1 MGEALAFIKSIVKR
15 AQDIEKNLKRDLAEM
30 DELLENILEDAAS
43 TKDRLEC
50 IRRSLKLHR
59 LFHLGEEN
67 QSEVCDLDRKDALD
81 PGSIILEIV
90 SDQENSPTTPRGSE
104 SHADKVLKRAK
115 EMFVDLD
122 RKNLFRPKVLAKVQR
137 NGEWCVGSSIAV
149 SNFLRPIYL
158 RNRILTFKRKL
169 LKAIINPRDD
179 SVMDTEGLRWSS
191 LAFDFKKCQRVLGE
205 ITECFEKPLCNNC
218 RQVFRN
224 LDGFISTNDN
234 QYASRTFLGACA
246 EYCPVN
252 RLLPD
257 EADTLSDQDT
267 ELIREKLTRNE
278 EQCSNLF
285 RRFEEILKACEDAYG
300 KYIDSGNTETEHFEE
315 IYQEI
320 KPTLAIFGYLPKCR
334 L

>member
-1 MGEALAFIKSIVKR
+1 MTNRQIKEIYLVIWTLWSSYD
-15 AQDIEKNLKRDLAEM
+15 Q
-30 DELLENILEDAAS
+30 
-43 TKDRLEC
+43 KDQC
-50 IRRSLKLHR
+50 DSVFVF
-59 LFHLGEEN
+59 LFYKTSNYFFLFF
-67 QSEVCDLDRKDALD
+67 Q
-81 PGSIILEIV
+81 V
-90 SDQENSPTTPRGSE
+90 SDQEDRPSTPRGSE

-115 EMFVDLD
+115 KLFEGLKCKK
-122 RKNLFRPKVLAKVQR
+122 RKNRKIKNLFRPKVLAKVQR
-137 NGEWCVGSSIAV
+137 NGKWCVGSSIAV

-158 RNRILTFKRKL
+158 RNRILTFKRTL
-169 LKAIINPRDD
+169 WKAIINPRDD
-179 SVMDTEGLRWSS
+179 SVTDTEGLRWRS
-191 LAFDFKKCQRVLGE
+191 LAFDLKKWGPCLDCQRVLGE
-205 ITECFEKPLCNNC
+205 MEEETSLCYERFGKPPCKNC

-234 QYASRTFLGACA
+234 PYASRTFLGACA

-285 RRFEEILKACEDAYG
+285 RRFEDIRKACEDAYG
-300 KYIDSGNTETEHFEE
+300 KYTDSGNTETEHFEE

-320 KPTLAIFGYLPKCR
+320 KPTLAIFGYLPECG
-334 L
+334 LWL

>member
-1 MGEALAFIKSIVKR
+1 
-15 AQDIEKNLKRDLAEM
+15 
-30 DELLENILEDAAS
+30 
-43 TKDRLEC
+43 
-50 IRRSLKLHR
+50 
-59 LFHLGEEN
+59 
-67 QSEVCDLDRKDALD
+67 
-81 PGSIILEIV
+81 
-90 SDQENSPTTPRGSE
+90 
-104 SHADKVLKRAK
+104 
-115 EMFVDLD
+115 MFVDLD

-149 SNFLRPIYL
+149 SNFLRPISL
-158 RNRILTFKRKL
+158 RNRILTFKRQL

-179 SVMDTEGLRWSS
+179 SVTDTEGLRWSS

-218 RQVFRN
+218 RQVFRK
-224 LDGFISTNDN
+224 LDGFISTPDN
-234 QYASRTFLGACA
+234 QYDSRTFLGACA

-252 RLLPD
+252 LLLPD

-285 RRFEEILKACEDAYG
+285 RRFEEIRTTCEDACK
-300 KYIDSGNTETEHFEE
+300 KYIKSGKTETEHFEE
-315 IYQEI
+315 IYQRI
-320 KPTLAIFGYLPKCR
+320 KPTLAIFGYLPDCG

>member
-1 MGEALAFIKSIVKR
+1 
-15 AQDIEKNLKRDLAEM
+15 M
-30 DELLENILEDAAS
+30 DN
-43 TKDRLEC
+43 
-50 IRRSLKLHR
+50 
-59 LFHLGEEN
+59 
-67 QSEVCDLDRKDALD
+67 
-81 PGSIILEIV
+81 
-90 SDQENSPTTPRGSE
+90 
-104 SHADKVLKRAK
+104 VLKRAK

-179 SVMDTEGLRWSS
+179 SVTDTEGLRWSS
-191 LAFDFKKCQRVLGE
+191 LAFDLKKCQRVLGE
-205 ITECFEKPLCNNC
+205 IKEETSLCYECFEKPLCNNC
-218 RQVFRN
+218 RQVFRK
-224 LDGFISTNDN
+224 LVGFISTPDN
-234 QYASRTFLGACA
+234 QYDSRTFLGACA

-267 ELIREKLTRNE
+267 ELIREKLTGNE

-285 RRFEEILKACEDAYG
+285 RRFEEIRTTCEDAYE
-300 KYIDSGNTETEHFEE
+300 KYIKSGKTETNHLEE
-315 IYQEI
+315 IYQRI
-320 KPTLAIFGYLPKCR
+320 KPTLEIFGYLPECP